1 MPRLLELFSGTGSI
15 GRSFREK
22 GWDVVSV
29 DLDPKSGAT
38 IIADIG
44 TWNYALHEPGYFDCV
59 WASPPC
65 THYSIARTTAKT
77 PRDLEGSDRLVQKVL
92 DVIGYHKP
100 ASYFIENP
108 QTGLLKNRP
117 VVSGLSFV
125 DTSYCK
131 YGFPYKKATRIWH
144 NNFHFEPEA
153 MCSNA
158 TPCMSLQELG
168 HHEAT
173 AQRGPGKIGGHLRKW
188 DHFSLNELYSMPVL
202 LCDQIAAAAAVALG
216 G

>member
-1 MPRLLELFSGTGSI
+1 MPRLLELFSGTGSV

-65 THYSIARTTAKT
+65 TDYSIARTTAKT
-77 PRDLEGSDRLVQKVL
+77 PRNLEGSDRLVQKVL
-92 DVIGYHKP
+92 DIVAYHRP

-117 VVSGLSFV
+117 VVSGLSFA
-125 DTSYCK
+125 DTSYCM
-131 YGFPYKKATRIWH
+131 YGFAYRKATRIWH
-144 NNFHFEPEA
+144 NNFHFEPKA
-153 MCSNA
+153 MCCRNS
-158 TPCMSLQELG
+158 PCVAMAEMG
-168 HHEAT
+168 HHKAT
-173 AQRGPGKIGGHLRKW
+173 AQRGPGRIGGRLREL

-202 LCDQIAAAAAVALG
+202 LCDQIADAASAALS
-216 G
+216 